1 MPTLSVE
8 RSSDGEVEVVAVT
21 GEIDISSAPRLISG
35 LNEAVGDCELP
46 VVVDLSSVDFMD
58 STGLALLL
66 NAHRRLSRRGKGFAV
81 VCGDGPVRRV
91 FTITDM
97 VEVLRVRGDVDDAR
111 RAALDAT
118 GADVSA
124 S

>member
-1 MPTLSVE
+1 MQT
-8 RSSDGEVEVVAVT
+8 AFVT

-35 LNEAVGDCELP
+35 LNEAVGNCELP
-46 VVVDLSSVDFMD
+46 VVVDLSGVDFMD

-81 VCGDGPVRRV
+81 VCADGPVRRV

-97 VEVLRVRGDVDDAR
+97 VEVLRVRDDVEDAR
-111 RAALDAT
+111 RAALEAS
-118 GADVSA
+118 GADLST